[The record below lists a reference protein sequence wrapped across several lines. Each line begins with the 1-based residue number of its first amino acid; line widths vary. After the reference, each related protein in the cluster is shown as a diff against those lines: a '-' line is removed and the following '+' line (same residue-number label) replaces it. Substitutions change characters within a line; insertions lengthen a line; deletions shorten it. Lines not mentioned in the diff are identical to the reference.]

1 MVYAPMFLMS
11 GHSLRA
17 SVNSYSASTF
27 FAEAVELEDELELE
41 EELDAEEEPVGF
53 DELDGE
59 L

>member
-1 MVYAPMFLMS
+1 
-11 GHSLRA
+11 LRA

>member
-1 MVYAPMFLMS
+1 MFLMS